1 MSAPTPGPLGHSGLR
16 IAPLVFGGNV
26 FGWTVDEQNSYRL
39 LDACLDGGINMID
52 TADTYSRWV
61 EGNTGGESETIIGNW
76 LQKRG
81 RRADVL
87 IATKAGNEMGE
98 GKKGLSRAYLFEAVE
113 ASLKRL
119 RTSYIDLYQ
128 AHRDDPG
135 TPLEETMN
143 AFTDLIKAG
152 KVRAIG
158 ASNYTAPRLA
168 QALEVSRQNG
178 FARFESLQPW
188 YNLYDRAEF
197 EGPAQ
202 ELCRDEGLG
211 VISYFSLARGFLT
224 GKYRT
229 EADLAGSARRS
240 GVRTMMNPRGMRILA
255 ALDATAQRIS
265 ATPAQV
271 ALAWV
276 RGRGLTAPIASATT
290 RVQLEELIGSMHIQ
304 LDAEAMQ
311 QLDAASAGAEPRH
324 PR

>member
-1 MSAPTPGPLGHSGLR
+1 MTPGPLGHSGLR

-26 FGWTVDEQNSYRL
+26 FGWTVDEKNSYRL

-76 LQKRG
+76 LEKSGKR
-81 RRADVL
+81 AQVL

-98 GKKGLSRAYLFEAVE
+98 GRMGLSRAYLFEAVE

-135 TPLEETMN
+135 TPLEETLG
-143 AFTDLIKAG
+143 AFTDLVKAG

-158 ASNYTAPRLA
+158 ASNYKAPRLA

-197 EGPAQ
+197 EGPTQ

-255 ALDATAQRIS
+255 ALDAIAQRIG

-290 RVQLEELIGSMHIQ
+290 PVQLEELIGSMHIQ

-311 QLDAASAGAEPRH
+311 QLDAASVGAEPRH